1 MSKSAFGRHT
11 IDRNPLLL
19 MCDLIPGPCERPRVC
34 RPFSALFLHSPSF
47 GALFD
52 SSEGGLDTPLNIF
65 RRLGILKRRFQ
76 YTPDI
81 VQRLGDWRPCEVP
94 PIGWPKIIIFI
105 LAGNPEPD
113 DKFSCFSVSVNKG
126 GGALFRARH
135 LVKRFWESPPRG
147 DQNSATLTFSRDRF
161 TRQSFPAESRRLVHC
176 A

>member
-1 MSKSAFGRHT
+1 M
-11 IDRNPLLL
+11 
-19 MCDLIPGPCERPRVC
+19 
-34 RPFSALFLHSPSF
+34 
-47 GALFD
+47 
-52 SSEGGLDTPLNIF
+52 NIF

-135 LVKRFWESPPRG
+135 LVKRFWESPPRDAATYSSPKIGHAAG
-147 DQNSATLTFSRDRF
+147 DLLGGGHNFFIFYS
-161 TRQSFPAESRRLVHC
+161 
-176 A
+176 